1 MSKKKNT
8 LEEINGRLDIEQE
21 SSSKLEEI
29 AIEFIQNETHR
40 KKKKQLKRNVKRITE
55 LWGNFKKPNTYVIR
69 ILKEVREKHKIILN
83 I

>member
-40 KKKKQLKRNVKRITE
+40 KKKNSL
-55 LWGNFKKPNTYVIR
+55 
-69 ILKEVREKHKIILN
+69 REM
-83 I
+83 

>member
-1 MSKKKNT
+1 MKHT
-8 LEEINGRLDIEQE
+8 E
-21 SSSKLEEI
+21 
-29 AIEFIQNETHR
+29 